1 MAITNGYTT
10 LNDVKD
16 SLNLDDSIDN
26 AAIELAIATASRQID
41 DYCGR
46 FFYKDGTEL
55 LPATRY
61 YSPTDFYTV
70 VVDDF
75 VSLSEIATDDN
86 FDRLYQTIW
95 TESDSMFEPVN
106 NPSRGWP
113 RNRILAVGSYV
124 FPANLPQ
131 SVRLKGIF
139 GWSAVPYE
147 VKTAAKIQASRLFLR
162 NQSPFGIAG
171 NTDLGTVRLAAKLDA
186 DVEALLR
193 PMRKNNGLAY

>member
-1 MAITNGYTT
+1 VAITNGYVT
-10 LNDVKD
+10 LNEVKD
-16 SLNLDDSIDN
+16 ALNLEDSIDN
-26 AAIELAIATASRQID
+26 AALEVAIATASRQID

-61 YSPTDFYTV
+61 YTPDNWWILP
-70 VVDDF
+70 VDDF
-75 VSLSEIATDDN
+75 VSITQLATDDF
-86 FDRLYQTIW
+86 FDQNYSTIW
-95 TESDSMFEPVN
+95 NISDRMFEPVN

-113 RNRILAVGSYV
+113 RNRILAIGSYV
-124 FPANLPQ
+124 FPQLLPQ
-131 SVRLKGIF
+131 SVRVRGVF
-139 GWSAVPYE
+139 GWSEVPYE

-193 PMRKNNGLAY
+193 PLRKNNGLAV

>member
-1 MAITNGYTT
+1 MENGG
-10 LNDVKD
+10 
-16 SLNLDDSIDN
+16 
-26 AAIELAIATASRQID
+26 IELAIATASRMID

-46 FFYKDGTEL
+46 FFYQDGTAL
-55 LPATRY
+55 VPATRY
-61 YSPTDFYTV
+61 YTPQDFYTV
-70 VVDDF
+70 AVDDF

-86 FDRLYQTIW
+86 FDQLYQTIW
-95 TESDSMFEPVN
+95 TASDSMFEPVN

-131 SVRLKGIF
+131 SIRLKGIF
-139 GWSAVPYE
+139 GWPSVPFE
-147 VKTAAKIQASRLFLR
+147 VKTAAKIQSARLFLR

-171 NTDLGTVRLAAKLDA
+171 NTDMGTVRLAAKLDA

>member
-1 MAITNGYTT
+1 VAITNGYTT
-10 LNDVKD
+10 LNDVKAA
-16 SLNLDDSIDN
+16 LNLEDSMDN
-26 AAIELAIATASRQID
+26 AALEMAIATASRQID

-46 FFYKDGTEL
+46 FFYKDGTPEA
-55 LPATRY
+55 PATRY
-61 YSPTDFYTV
+61 YTPTDYWV
-70 VVDDF
+70 LPVDDF
-75 VSLSEIATDDN
+75 VSISEIATDDY
-86 FDRLYQTIW
+86 FDREYSTIW
-95 TESDSMFEPVN
+95 TATDSMQEPVN

-113 RNRILAVGSYV
+113 LTRLLAVGSYL
-124 FPANLPQ
+124 FPWNLPQ
-131 SVRLKGIF
+131 SVRVKGVF

-193 PMRKNNGLAY
+193 PLRKNNGLAV

>member
-10 LNDVKD
+10 LNEVKAA
-16 SLNLDDSIDN
+16 LNLEDSMDN
-26 AAIELAIATASRQID
+26 AALEVAIATASRQID

-55 LPATRY
+55 APATRY
-61 YSPTDFYTV
+61 YTPTDYWILPT
-70 VVDDF
+70 DDF
-75 VSLSEIATDDN
+75 VSISEIATDDN
-86 FDRLYQTIW
+86 FDRLYGTVW
-95 TESDSMFEPVN
+95 TADDSMFEPIN

-113 RNRILAVGSYV
+113 MSRILAVGAYV
-124 FPANLPQ
+124 FPWNLPQ
-131 SVRLKGIF
+131 SVRVRGVF

-193 PMRKNNGLAY
+193 PLRKNNGLAK

>member
-10 LNDVKD
+10 LNDVKSALNIED
-16 SLNLDDSIDN
+16 SMENASI
-26 AAIELAIATASRQID
+26 EMAIATASRQID

-46 FFYKDGTEL
+46 FFYKDGTVEA
-55 LPATRY
+55 PATRY
-61 YSPTDFYTV
+61 YTPESFWILPT
-70 VVDDF
+70 DDF
-75 VSLSEIATDDN
+75 VSISEIATDDN
-86 FDRLYQTIW
+86 FDNLYNTVW
-95 TESDSMFEPVN
+95 ESNDAMYEPVN

-113 RNRILAVGSYV
+113 LTRILATGAYV
-124 FPANLPQ
+124 FPRPLPQ
-131 SVRLKGIF
+131 SVRVKGIF

-171 NTDLGTVRLAAKLDA
+171 STDIGTVRLAAKLDA

-193 PMRKNNGLAY
+193 PMRRNNGLAK

>member
-10 LNDVKD
+10 LNDVKAA
-16 SLNLDDSIDN
+16 LNLEDSMDN
-26 AAIELAIATASRQID
+26 AALEVAIATASRQID

-55 LPATRY
+55 APATRY
-61 YSPTDFYTV
+61 YTPTDYWILP
-70 VVDDF
+70 VDDF
-75 VSLSEIATDDN
+75 VSISEIATDDN
-86 FDRLYQTIW
+86 FDRTYGTVWQAD
-95 TESDSMFEPVN
+95 DSMFEPVN

-113 RNRILAVGSYV
+113 MSRILAVGSYV
-124 FPANLPQ
+124 FPWNLPQ
-131 SVRLKGIF
+131 SVRVKGVF
-139 GWSAVPYE
+139 GWADVPYE

-193 PMRKNNGLAY
+193 PLRKNNGLAK

>member
-10 LNDVKD
+10 LNDVKAA
-16 SLNLDDSIDN
+16 LNLEDSMDN
-26 AAIELAIATASRQID
+26 AALEMAIATASRQID

-46 FFYKDGTEL
+46 FFYTDGTQGA
-55 LPATRY
+55 PATRY
-61 YSPTDFYTV
+61 YTPTDYYILP
-70 VVDDF
+70 VDDF
-75 VSLSEIATDDN
+75 VSISEIATDDN
-86 FDRLYQTIW
+86 FDRTYGSVW
-95 TESDSMFEPVN
+95 TADDSMFEPVN

-113 RNRILAVGSYV
+113 MSRILAVGSYV
-124 FPANLPQ
+124 FPWNLPQ
-131 SVRLKGIF
+131 SVRVKGIF

-193 PMRKNNGLAY
+193 PLRKNNGLAK

>member
-10 LNDVKD
+10 LNDVKAA
-16 SLNLDDSIDN
+16 LNLEDSMDN
-26 AAIELAIATASRQID
+26 AALEMAIATASRQID

-46 FFYKDGTEL
+46 FFYKDGTAEI
-55 LPATRY
+55 PATRY
-61 YSPTDFYTV
+61 YTPTDYWILP
-70 VVDDF
+70 VDDF
-75 VSLSEIATDDN
+75 VSISEIATDDN
-86 FDRLYQTIW
+86 FDRTYGTVW
-95 TESDSMFEPVN
+95 TVSDSMLEPVN

-113 RNRILAVGSYV
+113 MSRLLAVGSYV
-124 FPANLPQ
+124 FPWNLPQ
-131 SVRLKGIF
+131 SVRVKGVF

-193 PMRKNNGLAY
+193 PLRKNNGLAN

>member
-1 MAITNGYTT
+1 MAISNGYTT
-10 LNDVKD
+10 LNEVK
-16 SLNLDDSIDN
+16 SALNLDDSMEN
-26 AAIELAIATASRQID
+26 AGIELAIATASRMID

-46 FFYKDGTEL
+46 FFYQDGTL
-55 LPATRY
+55 LAPATRY
-61 YSPTDFYTV
+61 YTPQDFYTV
-70 VVDDF
+70 AVDDF

-86 FDRLYQTIW
+86 FDQLYQTIW
-95 TESDSMFEPVN
+95 TASDSMFEPVN

-131 SVRLKGIF
+131 SLRLKGIF
-139 GWSAVPYE
+139 GWSSVPYE
-147 VKTAAKIQASRLFLR
+147 VKTAAKIQSARLFLR

-171 NTDLGTVRLAAKLDA
+171 NTDMGTVRLAAKLDA

>member
-1 MAITNGYTT
+1 VAIVNGYTT
-10 LNDVKD
+10 LNEVKD
-16 SLNLDDSIDN
+16 SLNLDDSIEN
-26 AAIELAIATASRQID
+26 GAIELAIATASRMID

-46 FFYKDGTEL
+46 FFYKDGTVEV
-55 LPATRY
+55 PAIRY
-61 YSPTDFYTV
+61 YTPNDFYTV

-86 FDRLYQTIW
+86 FDQLYQTIW
-95 TESDSMFEPVN
+95 TASDSMFEPVN

-113 RNRILAVGSYV
+113 RNRILAVGAYV

-139 GWSAVPYE
+139 GWSSVPYE
-147 VKTAAKIQASRLFLR
+147 VRTAAKIQASRLFLR

-171 NTDLGTVRLAAKLDA
+171 NTDMGTVRLSAKLDA

>member
-1 MAITNGYTT
+1 VAITNGYVT
-10 LNDVKD
+10 LNEVKD
-16 SLNLDDSIDN
+16 ALNLEDSIDN
-26 AAIELAIATASRQID
+26 AALEMAIATASRQID

-46 FFYKDGTEL
+46 FFYTDGTSIA
-55 LPATRY
+55 PATRY
-61 YSPTDFYTV
+61 YTPTDYYIAPI
-70 VVDDF
+70 DDF
-75 VSLSEIATDDN
+75 VSISEIATDDN
-86 FDRLYQTIW
+86 FDRTYGTVW
-95 TESDSMFEPVN
+95 DASDAMFEPVN

-113 RNRILAVGSYV
+113 MSRLLAVGSYV
-124 FPANLPQ
+124 FPFNLPQ
-131 SVRLKGIF
+131 SIRVKGVF

-193 PMRKNNGLAY
+193 PLRKNNGLAV

>member
-1 MAITNGYTT
+1 VAITNGYTT
-10 LNDVKD
+10 LNDVKVA
-16 SLNLDDSIDN
+16 LNLEDSIDN
-26 AAIELAIATASRQID
+26 AAIELAIATASRMID

-46 FFYKDGTEL
+46 FFYTDGTQGA
-55 LPATRY
+55 PATRY
-61 YSPTDFYTV
+61 YTPTDYYILP
-70 VVDDF
+70 VDDF
-75 VSLSEIATDDN
+75 VSISEIATDDN
-86 FDRLYQTIW
+86 FDRTYGSVW
-95 TESDSMFEPVN
+95 TADDSMFEPVN

-113 RNRILAVGSYV
+113 MSRILAVGSYV
-124 FPANLPQ
+124 FPWNLPQ
-131 SVRLKGIF
+131 SVRVKGIF

-193 PMRKNNGLAY
+193 PLRKNNGLAV

>member
-1 MAITNGYTT
+1 MAITNGYVT
-10 LNDVKD
+10 LNEVKD
-16 SLNLDDSIDN
+16 ALNLEDSIDN
-26 AAIELAIATASRQID
+26 AALEMAIATASRQID

-61 YSPTDFYTV
+61 YTPDNWWILPI
-70 VVDDF
+70 DDF
-75 VSLSEIATDDN
+75 VSITQLATDDF
-86 FDRLYQTIW
+86 FDQNYSTIW
-95 TESDSMFEPVN
+95 NISDRMFEPVN

-113 RNRILAVGSYV
+113 RNRILAIGSYV
-124 FPANLPQ
+124 FPQLLPQ
-131 SVRLKGIF
+131 SVRVRGVF
-139 GWSAVPYE
+139 GWSEVPYE
-147 VKTAAKIQASRLFLR
+147 VKTAAKIQAARLFLR

-193 PMRKNNGLAY
+193 PLRKNNGMAV

>member
-1 MAITNGYTT
+1 MAISNGYTT
-10 LNDVKD
+10 LNEVK
-16 SLNLDDSIDN
+16 SALNLDDSMEN
-26 AAIELAIATASRQID
+26 AGIELAIATASRMID

-46 FFYKDGTEL
+46 FFYQDGTL
-55 LPATRY
+55 LAPATRY
-61 YSPTDFYTV
+61 YTPQDFYTV
-70 VVDDF
+70 AVDDF

-86 FDRLYQTIW
+86 FDQLYGTIW
-95 TESDSMFEPVN
+95 TASDSMFEPVN

-131 SVRLKGIF
+131 SLRLKGIF
-139 GWSAVPYE
+139 GWSSVPYE
-147 VKTAAKIQASRLFLR
+147 VKTAAKIQSARLFLR

-171 NTDLGTVRLAAKLDA
+171 NTDMGTVRLAAKLDA

>member
-1 MAITNGYTT
+1 VAISNGYTT
-10 LNDVKD
+10 LNEVKAA
-16 SLNLDDSIDN
+16 LNLDDSMEN
-26 AAIELAIATASRQID
+26 GGIELAIATASRMID

-46 FFYKDGTEL
+46 FFYQDGTAL
-55 LPATRY
+55 VPATRY
-61 YSPTDFYTV
+61 YTPQDFYTV
-70 VVDDF
+70 AVDDF

-86 FDRLYQTIW
+86 FDQLYGTVW
-95 TESDSMFEPVN
+95 EADDSMFEPVN

-131 SVRLKGIF
+131 SIRLKGIF
-139 GWSAVPYE
+139 GWPSVPFE

-171 NTDLGTVRLAAKLDA
+171 NTDIGTVRLAAKLDA

>member
-46 FFYKDGTEL
+46 FFYKDGTEAA
-55 LPATRY
+55 PATRY

-75 VSLSEIATDDN
+75 VSLSEIATDDT
-86 FDRLYQTIW
+86 FDQLYQTVW
-95 TESDSMFEPVN
+95 TASDRMFEPVN

-113 RNRILAVGSYV
+113 LSRILAVGSYI

-131 SVRLKGIF
+131 SVRLRGIF
-139 GWSAVPYE
+139 GWSSVPFE

>member
-1 MAITNGYTT
+1 MAITNGYVT
-10 LNDVKD
+10 LNEVKD
-16 SLNLDDSIDN
+16 ALNLEDSIDN
-26 AAIELAIATASRQID
+26 AALEVAIATASRQID

-61 YSPTDFYTV
+61 YTPTDYWILPT
-70 VVDDF
+70 DDF
-75 VSLSEIATDDN
+75 VSISQIATDDN
-86 FDRLYQTIW
+86 FDRLYATVW
-95 TESDSMFEPVN
+95 TTDDSMFEPIN

-113 RNRILAVGSYV
+113 MSRILAVGAYV
-124 FPANLPQ
+124 FPWNLPQ
-131 SVRLKGIF
+131 SVRVRGVF

-193 PMRKNNGLAY
+193 PLRKNNGLAK

>member
-10 LNDVKD
+10 LNDVKAA
-16 SLNLDDSIDN
+16 LNLEDSMDN
-26 AAIELAIATASRQID
+26 AALEVAIATASRQID

-46 FFYKDGTEL
+46 FFYKDGTVGV
-55 LPATRY
+55 PATRY
-61 YSPTDFYTV
+61 YTPTDYYIQPT
-70 VVDDF
+70 DDF
-75 VSLSEIATDDN
+75 VSISEIATDDN
-86 FDRLYQTIW
+86 FDRTYSTVW
-95 TESDSMFEPVN
+95 TTDDSMFEPVN

-113 RNRILAVGSYV
+113 MSRILAVGSYV
-124 FPANLPQ
+124 FPWNLPQ
-131 SVRLKGIF
+131 SVRVKGIF
-139 GWSAVPYE
+139 GWADVPYE

-193 PMRKNNGLAY
+193 PLRKNNGLAK

>member
-10 LNDVKD
+10 LNDVKSALNIED
-16 SLNLDDSIDN
+16 SMENASI
-26 AAIELAIATASRQID
+26 EMAIATASRQID

-46 FFYKDGTEL
+46 FFYTDGTVQT
-55 LPATRY
+55 PATRY
-61 YSPTDFYTV
+61 YTPQNYWVLPT
-70 VVDDF
+70 DDF
-75 VSLSEIATDDN
+75 VSISEIATDDD
-86 FDRLYQTIW
+86 FDQTYDTVW
-95 TESDSMFEPVN
+95 TATDSMFEPVN

-113 RNRILAVGSYV
+113 LTRILATGAYV
-124 FPANLPQ
+124 FPSPLPQ
-131 SVRLKGIF
+131 SVRVRGIF
-139 GWSAVPYE
+139 GWSSVPFE

-193 PMRKNNGLAY
+193 PMRRNNGLAK

>member
-46 FFYKDGTEL
+46 FFYKDGTEAA
-55 LPATRY
+55 PATRY

-75 VSLSEIATDDN
+75 VSLSEIATDDT
-86 FDRLYQTIW
+86 FDQLYQTVW
-95 TESDSMFEPVN
+95 TASDRMFEPVN

-113 RNRILAVGSYV
+113 LSRILAVGSYI

-131 SVRLKGIF
+131 SVRLRGIF
-139 GWSAVPYE
+139 GWSSVPFE

-171 NTDLGTVRLAAKLDA
+171 NTDMGTVRLAAKLDA

>member
-10 LNDVKD
+10 LNDVKAA
-16 SLNLDDSIDN
+16 LNLEDSMDN
-26 AAIELAIATASRQID
+26 AALEMAIATASRQID

-61 YSPTDFYTV
+61 YTPTDYYILPT
-70 VVDDF
+70 DDF
-75 VSLSEIATDDN
+75 VSISEIATDDN
-86 FDRLYQTIW
+86 FDRTYGTVW
-95 TESDSMFEPVN
+95 TSDDSMFEPVN

-113 RNRILAVGSYV
+113 MTRILAVGSYV
-124 FPANLPQ
+124 FPWNLPQ
-131 SVRLKGIF
+131 SVRVKGVF

-193 PMRKNNGLAY
+193 PLRKNNGLAK

>member
-10 LNDVKD
+10 LNDVKVA
-16 SLNLDDSIDN
+16 LNLEDSIDN
-26 AAIELAIATASRQID
+26 AAIELAIATASRMID

-46 FFYKDGTEL
+46 FFYTDGTEGA
-55 LPATRY
+55 PATRY
-61 YSPTDFYTV
+61 YTPTDYYILP
-70 VVDDF
+70 VDDF
-75 VSLSEIATDDN
+75 VSISEIATDDN
-86 FDRLYQTIW
+86 FDRTYGSVW
-95 TESDSMFEPVN
+95 TADDSMFEPVN

-113 RNRILAVGSYV
+113 MSRILAVGSYV
-124 FPANLPQ
+124 FPWNLPQ
-131 SVRLKGIF
+131 SVRVKGIF

-193 PMRKNNGLAY
+193 PLRKNNGLAV